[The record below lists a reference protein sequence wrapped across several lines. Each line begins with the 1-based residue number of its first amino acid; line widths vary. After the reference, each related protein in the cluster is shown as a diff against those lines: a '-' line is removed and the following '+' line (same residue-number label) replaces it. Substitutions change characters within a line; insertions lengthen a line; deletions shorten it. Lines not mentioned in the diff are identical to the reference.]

1 MQSDTYSS
9 FTYFKH
15 EGKPTGKETLG
26 KRGGLLIQLALNH
39 PYVKCNIITSMLTMF
54 VENLQTELEQ
64 ALKGTHNICIQRSAA
79 PKCRGAAAATTE

>member
-1 MQSDTYSS
+1 MQSGTYSS
-9 FTYFKH
+9 FIYFKH
-15 EGKPTGKETLG
+15 EGKPTGKVTLE

-64 ALKGTHNICIQRSAA
+64 ALKGTHNICIQRSTA